1 MMKLAT
7 DQQWRQLGADV
18 GRLVARRLPT
28 SAEVEDV
35 VQEVLLR
42 VWRQGGELADEERFG
57 AWLARVAYNTAA
69 DYMRGRRRH
78 PLPRHESREDDTP
91 APSAAP
97 TASEPE
103 AKEMIA
109 LVLRPFIEALPATYR
124 EAVALSE
131 LEELPHAAIAA
142 RLGLSV
148 TAVKSRVRRG
158 RAELRRMLE
167 RCCAIALDPR
177 HAPIS
182 CEPRPDGVVPPGCCG
197 HHC

>member
-1 MMKLAT
+1 MKLAT
-7 DQQWRQLGADV
+7 DDQWRQLGAHV

-57 AWLARVAYNTAA
+57 AWLSRVAHNAAA

-78 PLPRHESREDDTP
+78 PLARHQSREDDP
-91 APSAAP
+91 PDPSADPP
-97 TASEPE
+97 TGPA
-103 AKEMIA
+103 AKQMIA
-109 LVLRPFIEALPATYR
+109 VVLRPFIDALPPIYR
-124 EAVALSE
+124 QAVALSE

-182 CEPRPDGVVPPGCCG
+182 CEPRPDGVVPPGCCA